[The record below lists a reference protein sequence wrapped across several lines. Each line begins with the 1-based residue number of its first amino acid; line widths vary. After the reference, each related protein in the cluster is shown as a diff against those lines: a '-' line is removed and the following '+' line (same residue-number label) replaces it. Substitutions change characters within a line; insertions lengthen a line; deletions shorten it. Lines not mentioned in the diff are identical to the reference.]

1 MRRILPKKAI
11 LKAQI
16 VSLKYEMVRAENK
29 TPVDLNKKY
38 ASV

>member
-11 LKAQI
+11 QKARI
-16 VSLKYEMVRAENK
+16 VSFKNEMVRAENK
-29 TPVDLNKKY
+29 TPIELNKKY

>member
-1 MRRILPKKAI
+1 MRRILPKKTI

-16 VSLKYEMVRAENK
+16 VSFRNEVIVFKNEIAICS
-29 TPVDLNKKY
+29 NKKY